1 VTLAVGDAFERF
13 LAHPF
18 QPFGHRRVHV
28 ARPAPPNAKDALV
41 AAARAQFAR
50 RGVVHGRI
58 MSRKTLIYSAARP
71 PEEMPARAVNG

>member
-1 VTLAVGDAFERF
+1 
-13 LAHPF
+13 
-18 QPFGHRRVHV
+18 VHV
-28 ARPAPPNAKDALV
+28 VRPHPNAEDAL
-41 AAARAQFAR
+41 AAAACAQFAR